1 MALPTDTPVE
11 SPTDAPV
18 EMMPTDAPTI
28 VEEAC
33 TATGWS
39 DTHAVTFDGTK
50 YDCQAE
56 GEVVLAKSL
65 DSDFEIQG
73 RFTTVGFPTVAFR
86 LTINVLAEQTC
97 DT

>member
-39 DTHAVTFDGTK
+39 DTHAVTVDG
-50 YDCQAE
+50 CQAEGEVE

-86 LTINVLAEQTC
+86 LTINVLAEQTY